1 MPALVNLLA
10 RRAGLELDHVSNIA
24 AVMASEVRE
33 AVSAL
38 DKRIN
43 IPCCNS
49 TSPSGLVEA
58 NTIDPFF
65 KSSKYAL
72 GWVYFC
78 IILLVLASA
87 KRYYHMWTDKIR
99 TALYKEDVALS
110 ATTATPDSDLELKA
124 FPSALP
130 TDRSTQRFF
139 PQIGRLPQLPKVE
152 SNASSFRPLNMAIA
166 MCRYVFYRP
175 IPAFQVYRLRKHI
188 RPIIFPGLGALSVIF
203 VAFILVICYCFVP
216 QPLYRQSI
224 QYGSPPLAIRAGMIA
239 VAMMPWIVGL
249 SMKANIISWLTG
261 VGHERLNVLHRWLA
275 YLCLLLSLIHT
286 IPFYVTPIWDQGGL
300 RVFRAY
306 FPANGVYI
314 YGTGKIPFSH

>member
-10 RRAGLELDHVSNIA
+10 RRAGLDISHFGNA
-24 AVMASEVRE
+24 ASVMALEVRE

-49 TSPSGLVEA
+49 TSPPGLFEA
-58 NTIDPFF
+58 DTIDPFF

-78 IILLVLASA
+78 IILLVLAAA
-87 KRYYHMWTDKIR
+87 KRFYHIWTDKIR

-124 FPSALP
+124 FPPALP
-130 TDRSTQRFF
+130 TDHSTQKFF
-139 PQIGRLPQLPKVE
+139 PQTGRLPQPPKVE
-152 SNASSFRPLNMAIA
+152 SNASSFRPLNVAIA

-175 IPAFQVYRLRKHI
+175 IPAFQIYRLRKHI

-203 VAFILVICYCFVP
+203 VAFIFVICYCFVP
-216 QPLYRQSI
+216 QPLYWQ
-224 QYGSPPLAIRAGMIA
+224 
-239 VAMMPWIVGL
+239 
-249 SMKANIISWLTG
+249 
-261 VGHERLNVLHRWLA
+261 
-275 YLCLLLSLIHT
+275 LSLIH
-286 IPFYVTPIWDQGGL
+286 I
-300 RVFRAY
+300 
-306 FPANGVYI
+306 
-314 YGTGKIPFSH
+314 